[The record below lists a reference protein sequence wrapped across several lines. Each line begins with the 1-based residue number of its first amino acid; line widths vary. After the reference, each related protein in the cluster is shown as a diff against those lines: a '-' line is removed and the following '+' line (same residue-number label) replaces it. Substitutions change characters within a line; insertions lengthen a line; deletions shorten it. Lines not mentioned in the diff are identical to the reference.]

1 MLSILSTGSWGANS
15 PTQNLGTKLPISV
28 TLGAGAITRSIA
40 AFLVC
45 PITVVKTR
53 MEYEAVS
60 GLHHPNA
67 VKAIAIIGRNEGL
80 KGLYSGLLATIVR
93 DAPYSGLYLL
103 FYNRMRH
110 RISGAIAGAGATLLT
125 HPPDVVRTRMQLEN
139 KIHTGIF
146 SVVRHVYQTHG
157 IRGFFA
163 GVLPRAGRR
172 ALHQAFS
179 WTLFEELMRR
189 SQLP

>member
-1 MLSILSTGSWGANS
+1 M
-15 PTQNLGTKLPISV
+15 Q
-28 TLGAGAITRSIA
+28 
-40 AFLVC
+40 
-45 PITVVKTR
+45 
-53 MEYEAVS
+53 YEAVS

-110 RISGAIAGAGATLLT
+110 RISDWQGPGGSSYLSVNFLAGAIAGAGATLLT